1 MRRLPG
7 RTAALGPESS
17 FFGRYDHSLDAK
29 GRLILPARLRARL
42 GSRCFLTPHLER
54 CIAVWPIETFAAE
67 IKARE
72 EQAVDTWS
80 RNDVRDWFAAVDEI
94 EIDAQGRILVAS
106 DLREY
111 AQLEREV
118 VVVGVNDHVELW
130 SPQGWSTKELAP
142 SGASSFVRS

>member
-1 MRRLPG
+1 M
-7 RTAALGPESS
+7 GPESS

-54 CIAVWPIETFAAE
+54 CIGVWPIETFEAE
-67 IKARE
+67 IEARKA
-72 EQAVDTWS
+72 QAVDTWS
-80 RNDVRDWFAAVDEI
+80 RNDMRDWFAAVDEI

-106 DLREY
+106 DLRLY

-118 VVVGVNDHVELW
+118 VVVGVDDHVELW

-142 SGASSFVRS
+142 VGAASSTNS